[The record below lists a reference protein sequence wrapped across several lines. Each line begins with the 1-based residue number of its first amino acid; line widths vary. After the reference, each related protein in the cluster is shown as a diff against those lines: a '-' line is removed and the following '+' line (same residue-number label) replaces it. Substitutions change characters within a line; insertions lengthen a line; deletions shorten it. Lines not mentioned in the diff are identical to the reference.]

1 MFPEEQLQ
9 NATNQ
14 MLESLGYKPMDVWR
28 PYLTQVFDGTNVTLD
43 LDKTDLL
50 YVEPDQ
56 LQYLFMIVG
65 FLAGMPDVVVELF
78 VWWMAVKS
86 LIMNTTSDVR
96 ELYDKLFSPFI
107 PVLLRSR

>member
-1 MFPEEQLQ
+1 
-9 NATNQ
+9 
-14 MLESLGYKPMDVWR
+14 
-28 PYLTQVFDGTNVTLD
+28 
-43 LDKTDLL
+43 
-50 YVEPDQ
+50 
-56 LQYLFMIVG
+56 MIVG